1 MRFFIDMYSMSTEYV
16 NQVTLECLMNK
27 ENYQKYVTQKKKSVV
42 NKKDLKFYRKRIMS
56 LTKEILY
63 PEEDTTHPKAD
74 PNITGI
80 FQIYSKACIE
90 YFKSLDTNDIIQEDY
105 ACLEAAPATTD
116 ICVEN
121 MKTQEE
127 IDKQFLRS
135 IKVTEPTTLD
145 KFVRRNPAVE
155 KPEPILPKQKDINL
169 RDPVLKNK
177 GIRKKKNISN
187 KYEEPNKN
195 NEEQKQN
202 NENQHKNNEQQN
214 KNNEEPSKKNKKNK
228 NHKKEQTTTDK
239 NGSNETAAV
248 QPES

>member
-1 MRFFIDMYSMSTEYV
+1 MSTEYV

-105 ACLEAAPATTD
+105 ASLEAGTATAPTTTD
-116 ICVEN
+116 IRAEN
-121 MKTQEE
+121 MKTQED

-145 KFVRRNPAVE
+145 KFVRRNPAAE

-195 NEEQKQN
+195 NEQENKNNEEPKQN
-202 NENQHKNNEQQN
+202 NENQHKNNENQH
-214 KNNEEPSKKNKKNK
+214 KNNEQPTKKNK
-228 NHKKEQTTTDK
+228 NHKKDKTTTDK